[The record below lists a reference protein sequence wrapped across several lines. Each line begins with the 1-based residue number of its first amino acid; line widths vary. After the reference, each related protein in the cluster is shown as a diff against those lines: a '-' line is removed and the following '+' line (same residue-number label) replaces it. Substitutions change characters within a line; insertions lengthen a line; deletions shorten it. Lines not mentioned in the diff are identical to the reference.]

1 MKYAAVLLSFITL
14 LLSAG
19 KAMAT
24 EEPKYS
30 LIEKDGAFE
39 VRTYDSKL
47 IAEVVL
53 EGEMS
58 DATSAGFRLL
68 ADYIF
73 GNNTA
78 PSGRSEKIS
87 MTAPVTVE
95 NRSEKIAM
103 TAPVAIQSEQK
114 GWRVWFVMPSHFS
127 LATLPKPNN
136 PLVLIKPI
144 AAKRYAV
151 VRFSGWVD
159 DEKMQAKVKELSAWV
174 AVKKLTSKGQ
184 PELARYNPPWTLPF
198 LRRNEVMLEITGD

>member
-1 MKYAAVLLSFITL
+1 MKYAAVLLSFFTL

-24 EEPKYS
+24 EEAKYT

-39 VRTYDSKL
+39 VRAYDSKL

-53 EGEMS
+53 NGEMS

-78 PSGRSEKIS
+78 ASGRSEKIS

-136 PLVLIKPI
+136 PLVVIKPI

-159 DEKMQAKVKELSAWV
+159 DEKMQAKVKELSAWL

-198 LRRNEVMLEITGD
+198 LRRNEVMLEISSD

>member
-1 MKYAAVLLSFITL
+1 MKYAAVLLSVITL
-14 LLSAG
+14 LFSAD

-24 EEPKYS
+24 EEAKYT

-39 VRTYDSKL
+39 VRTYDSKI
-47 IAEVVL
+47 IAEVMV

-73 GNNTA
+73 GNNA
-78 PSGRSEKIS
+78 AASGRSEKIS

-114 GWRVWFVMPSHFS
+114 GWRVWFVMPRHFT

-136 PLVLIKPI
+136 PLVVIKTI
-144 AAKRYAV
+144 SSKHYAV
-151 VRFSGWVD
+151 LRFSGLVD
-159 DEKMQAKVKELSAWV
+159 DEKKQAKEKELRAW
-174 AVKKLTSKGQ
+174 LTAKHMTSTG
-184 PELARYNPPWTLPF
+184 PAELARYNPPWTLPF
-198 LRRNEVMLEITGD
+198 LRRNEVLLEITSD

>member
-1 MKYAAVLLSFITL
+1 MKYAAVLLSFFTL
-14 LLSAG
+14 LLSAD

-24 EEPKYS
+24 EEAKYT

-39 VRTYDSKL
+39 VRAYDSKL
-47 IAEVVL
+47 IAEVL
-53 EGEMS
+53 LDGEMS

-78 PSGRSEKIS
+78 PSGKSEKIS

-136 PLVLIKPI
+136 PLVVIKPI

-159 DEKMQAKVKELSAWV
+159 DEKMQAKLKELSAWL

-198 LRRNEVMLEITGD
+198 LRRNEVMLEISSD

>member
-114 GWRVWFVMPSHFS
+114 GWRVWFVMPSQFS

-159 DEKMQAKVKELSAWV
+159 DEKMQAKVKELSAWL

>member
-39 VRTYDSKL
+39 VRAYDSKL

-78 PSGRSEKIS
+78 PSGKSEKIS

-114 GWRVWFVMPSHFS
+114 GWRVWFVMPSHFT

-136 PLVLIKPI
+136 PLVVIKPI

-159 DEKMQAKVKELSAWV
+159 DDKMQAKLKELSTWL

-198 LRRNEVMLEITGD
+198 LRRNEVMLEISSD

>member
-1 MKYAAVLLSFITL
+1 MKFAAVLLSIITL
-14 LLSAG
+14 LFSAG

-39 VRTYDSKL
+39 VRAYDSKL
-47 IAEVVL
+47 IAEVL
-53 EGEMS
+53 LDAEMS

-78 PSGRSEKIS
+78 PSGKSEKIS

-136 PLVLIKPI
+136 PLVVIKPI

-159 DEKMQAKVKELSAWV
+159 DEKMQAKLKELSTWL

-198 LRRNEVMLEITGD
+198 LRRNEVMLEISSD

>member
-1 MKYAAVLLSFITL
+1 MKYAAVLLSFFTL
-14 LLSAG
+14 LLSAD

-24 EEPKYS
+24 EEAKYT

-39 VRTYDSKL
+39 VRAYDSKL
-47 IAEVVL
+47 IAEVL
-53 EGEMS
+53 LDAEMS

-78 PSGRSEKIS
+78 PSGKSEKIS

-114 GWRVWFVMPSHFS
+114 GWRVWFVMPSHFT
-127 LATLPKPNN
+127 LVTLPKPNN
-136 PLVLIKPI
+136 PLVVIKPI

-159 DEKMQAKVKELSAWV
+159 DEKMQAKLKELSTWL

-198 LRRNEVMLEITGD
+198 LRRNEVMLEISSD

>member
-1 MKYAAVLLSFITL
+1 MKFAAVLLSVITL
-14 LLSAG
+14 LFSAD

-24 EEPKYS
+24 EEAKYT

-39 VRTYDSKL
+39 VRAYDSKI
-47 IAEVVL
+47 IAEVMV
-53 EGEMS
+53 EGDMS

-78 PSGRSEKIS
+78 ASGRSEKIS

-136 PLVLIKPI
+136 PLVVIKPI

-159 DEKMQAKVKELSAWV
+159 DEKMQAKVKELSTWL

-198 LRRNEVMLEITGD
+198 LRRNEVMLEISSD

>member
-39 VRTYDSKL
+39 VRAYDSKL

-87 MTAPVTVE
+87 MTTPVTVE
-95 NRSEKIAM
+95 PRSEKIAM

-114 GWRVWFVMPSHFS
+114 GWRVWFVMPSQFS

-136 PLVLIKPI
+136 PLVVIKPI

-159 DEKMQAKVKELSAWV
+159 DEKMQAKVKELSAWL

>member
-1 MKYAAVLLSFITL
+1 MKFAAVLLSVITL
-14 LLSAG
+14 LFSAD

-24 EEPKYS
+24 EEAKYT

-39 VRTYDSKL
+39 VRTYDSKI
-47 IAEVVL
+47 IAEVMV

-78 PSGRSEKIS
+78 ASGKSEKIS

-114 GWRVWFVMPSHFS
+114 GWRVWFVMPRHFT

-136 PLVLIKPI
+136 PLVVIKTI
-144 AAKRYAV
+144 SSKHYAV
-151 VRFSGWVD
+151 LRFSGLVD
-159 DEKMQAKVKELSAWV
+159 DEKKQAKEKELRAW
-174 AVKKLTSKGQ
+174 LTAKHMTSTG
-184 PELARYNPPWTLPF
+184 PAELARYNPPWTLPF
-198 LRRNEVMLEITGD
+198 LRRNEVLLEITSD

>member
-39 VRTYDSKL
+39 VRAYDSKL
-47 IAEVVL
+47 IAEVVV

-58 DATSAGFRLL
+58 EATSQGFRLI
-68 ADYIF
+68 ADFIF

-78 PSGRSEKIS
+78 LSGKSEKIS

-103 TAPVAIQSEQK
+103 TAPVAIQSKQK
-114 GWRVWFVMPSHFS
+114 GWRVWFVMPSHFT

-136 PLVLIKPI
+136 PLVVIKPI

-159 DEKMQAKVKELSAWV
+159 DEKMQAKLKDLSAWLT
-174 AVKKLTSKGQ
+174 VKKLTSKGQ

-198 LRRNEVMLEITGD
+198 LRRNEVMLEITSD

>member
-39 VRTYDSKL
+39 VRAYDSKL

-53 EGEMS
+53 DGEMS

-78 PSGRSEKIS
+78 ASGRSEKIS

-95 NRSEKIAM
+95 PRSEKIAM

-114 GWRVWFVMPSHFS
+114 GWRVWFVMPSQFS

-136 PLVLIKPI
+136 PLVVIKPI

-159 DEKMQAKVKELSAWV
+159 DEKMQAKVKELSAWL

>member
-159 DEKMQAKVKELSAWV
+159 DEKMQAKVKELSAWL

>member
-1 MKYAAVLLSFITL
+1 MKYAAVLLSFFTL
-14 LLSAG
+14 LLSAD

-24 EEPKYS
+24 EEAKYT

-39 VRTYDSKL
+39 VRAYDSKL
-47 IAEVVL
+47 IAEVVV

-58 DATSAGFRLL
+58 EATSQGFRLI
-68 ADYIF
+68 ADFIF

-78 PSGRSEKIS
+78 LSGKSEKIS

-103 TAPVAIQSEQK
+103 TAPVAIQSKQK
-114 GWRVWFVMPSHFS
+114 GWRVWFVMPSHFT

-136 PLVLIKPI
+136 PLVVIKPI

-159 DEKMQAKVKELSAWV
+159 DEKMQAKLKDLSAWLT
-174 AVKKLTSKGQ
+174 VKKLTSKGQ

-198 LRRNEVMLEITGD
+198 LRRNEVMLEITSD

>member
-1 MKYAAVLLSFITL
+1 MKYAAVLLSFFTL

-78 PSGRSEKIS
+78 PSGKSEKIS

-114 GWRVWFVMPSHFS
+114 GWRVWFVMPSHFT

-136 PLVLIKPI
+136 PLVVIKPI

-159 DEKMQAKVKELSAWV
+159 DEKMQAKLKELSTWL

-198 LRRNEVMLEITGD
+198 LRRNEVALELESK

>member
-1 MKYAAVLLSFITL
+1 MKYAAVLLSFFTL

-78 PSGRSEKIS
+78 PSGKSEKIS

-114 GWRVWFVMPSHFS
+114 GWRVWFVMPSHFT

-136 PLVLIKPI
+136 PLVVIKPI

-159 DEKMQAKVKELSAWV
+159 DDKMQAKLKELSTWL
-174 AVKKLTSKGQ
+174 AVKKLTNKGQ

-198 LRRNEVMLEITGD
+198 LRRNEVMLEISSD

>member
-1 MKYAAVLLSFITL
+1 MKFAAVLLSVITL
-14 LLSAG
+14 LFSAD

-24 EEPKYS
+24 EEAKYT

-39 VRTYDSKL
+39 VRTYDSKI
-47 IAEVVL
+47 IAEVMV

-73 GNNTA
+73 GNNA
-78 PSGRSEKIS
+78 AASGRSEKIS

-114 GWRVWFVMPSHFS
+114 GWRVWFVMPRHFT

-136 PLVLIKPI
+136 PLVVIKTI
-144 AAKRYAV
+144 SSKHYAV
-151 VRFSGWVD
+151 LRFSGLVD
-159 DEKMQAKVKELSAWV
+159 DEKKQAKEKELRAW
-174 AVKKLTSKGQ
+174 LTAKHMTSTG
-184 PELARYNPPWTLPF
+184 PGELARYNPPWTLPF
-198 LRRNEVMLEITGD
+198 LRRNEVMMEILTK

>member
-78 PSGRSEKIS
+78 PSGKSEKIS

-114 GWRVWFVMPSHFS
+114 GWRVWFVMPSHFT

-136 PLVLIKPI
+136 PLVVIKPI

-159 DEKMQAKVKELSAWV
+159 DDKMQAKLKELSTWL

>member
-1 MKYAAVLLSFITL
+1 MKYAAVLLSFFTL

-78 PSGRSEKIS
+78 PSGKSEKIS

-114 GWRVWFVMPSHFS
+114 GWRVWFVMPSQFS

-136 PLVLIKPI
+136 PLVVIKPI

-159 DEKMQAKVKELSAWV
+159 DEKMQAKVKELSAWL

>member
-19 KAMAT
+19 NAMAT

-39 VRTYDSKL
+39 VRAYDSKL
-47 IAEVVL
+47 IAEVVV

-58 DATSAGFRLL
+58 EATSQGFRLI
-68 ADYIF
+68 ADFIF

-78 PSGRSEKIS
+78 LSGKSEKIS

-136 PLVLIKPI
+136 PLVEIKPI

-159 DEKMQAKVKELSAWV
+159 DEKMQAKLKELSTWL

-198 LRRNEVMLEITGD
+198 LRRNEVMLEISSD

>member
-1 MKYAAVLLSFITL
+1 MKFAAVLLSVITL
-14 LLSAG
+14 LFSAD

-24 EEPKYS
+24 EEAKYT

-39 VRTYDSKL
+39 VRAYESKI
-47 IAEVVL
+47 IAEVMV
-53 EGEMS
+53 EGDMS
-58 DATSAGFRLL
+58 DATSTGFRLL

-78 PSGRSEKIS
+78 ASGRSEKIS

-114 GWRVWFVMPSHFS
+114 GWRVWFVMPSHFT

-136 PLVLIKPI
+136 PLVVIKPI
-144 AAKRYAV
+144 ASKHYAV
-151 VRFSGWVD
+151 LRFSGLVD
-159 DEKMQAKVKELSAWV
+159 DEKKQAKEKELRAW
-174 AVKKLTSKGQ
+174 LTAKHMTSTG
-184 PELARYNPPWTLPF
+184 PAELARYNPPWTLPL
-198 LRRNEVMLEITGD
+198 LRRTEVMREILIK

>member
-1 MKYAAVLLSFITL
+1 MKYAAVLLSFFTL

-39 VRTYDSKL
+39 VRTYNSKL

-78 PSGRSEKIS
+78 PSGKSEKIS

-114 GWRVWFVMPSHFS
+114 GWRVWFVMPSHFT

-136 PLVLIKPI
+136 PLVVIKPI

-159 DEKMQAKVKELSAWV
+159 DDKMQAKLKELSTWL

-198 LRRNEVMLEITGD
+198 LRRNEVMLEISSD

>member
-39 VRTYDSKL
+39 VRAYDSKL

-78 PSGRSEKIS
+78 HSGRSEKIS

-95 NRSEKIAM
+95 PRSEKIAM

-114 GWRVWFVMPSHFS
+114 GWRVWFVMPSQFS
-127 LATLPKPNN
+127 LATLPKPNS
-136 PLVLIKPI
+136 PLVVIKPI

>member
-1 MKYAAVLLSFITL
+1 MKYAAVLLSFFTL

-78 PSGRSEKIS
+78 PSGKSEKIS

-114 GWRVWFVMPSHFS
+114 GWRVWFVMPSHFT

-136 PLVLIKPI
+136 PLVVIKPI

-159 DEKMQAKVKELSAWV
+159 DEKMQAKLKDLSAWLTG
-174 AVKKLTSKGQ
+174 KKLTSKGQ

-198 LRRNEVMLEITGD
+198 LRRNEVMLEITSD

>member
-87 MTAPVTVE
+87 MTTPVTVE
-95 NRSEKIAM
+95 PRSEKIAM

-114 GWRVWFVMPSHFS
+114 GWRVWFVMPSQFS

-159 DEKMQAKVKELSAWV
+159 DEKMQAKLKELSAWL

>member
-1 MKYAAVLLSFITL
+1 MKFAAVLLSVITL
-14 LLSAG
+14 LFSAD

-24 EEPKYS
+24 EEAKYT

-39 VRTYDSKL
+39 VRTYDSKI
-47 IAEVVL
+47 IAEVMV

-78 PSGRSEKIS
+78 PSGKSEKIS

-114 GWRVWFVMPSHFS
+114 GWRVWFVMPSHFT

-136 PLVLIKPI
+136 PLVVIKPI

-159 DEKMQAKVKELSAWV
+159 DDKMQAKLKELSTWL

-198 LRRNEVMLEITGD
+198 LRRNEVMLEISSD

>member
-39 VRTYDSKL
+39 VRAYDSKL

-53 EGEMS
+53 NGEMS

-78 PSGRSEKIS
+78 PSGKSEKIS

-136 PLVLIKPI
+136 PLVVIKPI

-159 DEKMQAKVKELSAWV
+159 DEKMQAKLKELSAWL

-198 LRRNEVMLEITGD
+198 LRRNEVMLEITSD

>member
-39 VRTYDSKL
+39 VRAYDSKL
-47 IAEVVL
+47 IAEVL
-53 EGEMS
+53 LDAEMS

-78 PSGRSEKIS
+78 PSGKSEKIS

-136 PLVLIKPI
+136 PLVVIKPI

-159 DEKMQAKVKELSAWV
+159 DEKMQAKVKELSAWL

-198 LRRNEVMLEITGD
+198 LRRNEVMLEISSD

>member
-39 VRTYDSKL
+39 VRAYDSKL

-53 EGEMS
+53 DGEMS

-78 PSGRSEKIS
+78 PSGKSEKIS

-136 PLVLIKPI
+136 PLVVIKPI

-159 DEKMQAKVKELSAWV
+159 DEKMQAKVKELSAWL

-198 LRRNEVMLEITGD
+198 LRRNEVMLEISSD

>member
-1 MKYAAVLLSFITL
+1 MKYAAVLLSFIIV
-14 LLSAG
+14 LLSAN

-24 EEPKYS
+24 EEAKYS

-39 VRTYDSKL
+39 VRAYDSKI
-47 IAEVVL
+47 IAEVMV
-53 EGEMS
+53 EGQMS

-78 PSGRSEKIS
+78 PSGNSEKIS
-87 MTAPVTVE
+87 MTAPVTME

-103 TAPVAIQSEQK
+103 TTPVAIQSEQK
-114 GWRVWFVMPSHFS
+114 GWRVWFVMPSHFT
-127 LATLPKPNN
+127 LTTLPKPNN
-136 PLVLIKPI
+136 PLVVIKPI

-159 DEKMQAKVKELSAWV
+159 DEKMRAKLKELSTCLA
-174 AVKKLTSKGQ
+174 AKKLTSKAQ

-198 LRRNEVMLEITGD
+198 LRRNEVMLEISSD

>member
-39 VRTYDSKL
+39 VRAYDSKL
-47 IAEVVL
+47 IAEVL
-53 EGEMS
+53 LDGEMS

-78 PSGRSEKIS
+78 PSGKSEKIS

-114 GWRVWFVMPSHFS
+114 GWRVWFVMPSHFT
-127 LATLPKPNN
+127 LVTLPKPNN
-136 PLVLIKPI
+136 PLVVIKPI

-159 DEKMQAKVKELSAWV
+159 DEKMQAKVKELSAWL

-198 LRRNEVMLEITGD
+198 LRRNEVMLEISSD

>member
-24 EEPKYS
+24 EEPKYR

-39 VRTYDSKL
+39 VRAYDSKL

-53 EGEMS
+53 DGEMS

-78 PSGRSEKIS
+78 ASGRSEKIS

-95 NRSEKIAM
+95 PRSEKIAM

-114 GWRVWFVMPSHFS
+114 GWRVWFVMPSQFS

-159 DEKMQAKVKELSAWV
+159 DEKMQAKVKELSAWL

>member
-19 KAMAT
+19 NAMAT

-39 VRTYDSKL
+39 VRAYDSKL
-47 IAEVVL
+47 IAEVVV

-58 DATSAGFRLL
+58 EATSQGFRLI
-68 ADYIF
+68 ADFIF

-78 PSGRSEKIS
+78 LSGKSEKIS

-136 PLVLIKPI
+136 PLVVIKPI

-159 DEKMQAKVKELSAWV
+159 DEKMQAKLKELSTWL

-198 LRRNEVMLEITGD
+198 LRRNEVMLEISSD

>member
-14 LLSAG
+14 FFSAG

-39 VRTYDSKL
+39 VRAYDSKL
-47 IAEVVL
+47 IAEVVV

-58 DATSAGFRLL
+58 EATSQGFRLI
-68 ADYIF
+68 ADFIF

-78 PSGRSEKIS
+78 LSGKSEKIS

-103 TAPVAIQSEQK
+103 TAPVAIQSKQK
-114 GWRVWFVMPSHFS
+114 GWRVWFVMPSHFT

-136 PLVLIKPI
+136 PLVVIKPI

-159 DEKMQAKVKELSAWV
+159 DEKMQAKLKDLSAWLT
-174 AVKKLTSKGQ
+174 VKKLTSKGQ

-198 LRRNEVMLEITGD
+198 LRRNEVMLEITSD

>member
-95 NRSEKIAM
+95 PRSEKIAM

-114 GWRVWFVMPSHFS
+114 GWRVWFVMPSQFS

-159 DEKMQAKVKELSAWV
+159 DEKMQAKLKELSAWL

>member
-1 MKYAAVLLSFITL
+1 MKYAAVLLSFFTL

-39 VRTYDSKL
+39 VRAYDSKL

-78 PSGRSEKIS
+78 PSGKSEKIS

-114 GWRVWFVMPSHFS
+114 GWRVWFVMPSHFT

-136 PLVLIKPI
+136 PLVVIKPI

-159 DEKMQAKVKELSAWV
+159 DDKMQAKLKELSTWL

-198 LRRNEVMLEITGD
+198 LRRNEVMLEISSD